1 MSNLCVKHETK
12 ILDLCIQHFSKH
24 PTGMIFHHTYCLNN
38 ETIVTKFPGRTGR
51 GTGSRIEGRDFVKLW
66 YEGVYP
72 FGTRTRILVRES
84 VANGSM
90 TLGRS

>member
-1 MSNLCVKHETK
+1 MDMWEYSHKVPGSN
-12 ILDLCIQHFSKH
+12 
-24 PTGMIFHHTYCLNN
+24 
-38 ETIVTKFPGRTGR
+38 
-51 GTGSRIEGRDFVKLW
+51 GSRNRVEGRDFVKLW
-66 YEGVYP
+66 YEGVYL

>member
-1 MSNLCVKHETK
+1 VLT
-12 ILDLCIQHFSKH
+12 LFL
-24 PTGMIFHHTYCLNN
+24 
-38 ETIVTKFPGRTGR
+38 
-51 GTGSRIEGRDFVKLW
+51 GTCQYHSHKVPGSRNGVEGRDFVKLW